1 MVLLRHKNALCSRVI
16 FYLLLIGLAGQRKKG
31 LKVRAKRLMDEL
43 WLQVQVSEQDSDLTE
58 REELLIVALSYI
70 NH

>member
-1 MVLLRHKNALCSRVI
+1 MLLKHKNASCSRVL
-16 FYLLLIGLAGQRKKG
+16 FYLLLNGLAGQRKKR
-31 LKVRAKRLMDEL
+31 LKVRAKRLMDKL